1 MKDKSK
7 IVSISKKPG
16 CCEIVLA
23 NNEKTILGWDIL
35 KKYQLRKGSE
45 ISTEDLYEIKVE
57 SDLIRAENYCSYLL
71 ARREYSSG
79 MLKSKLYAKG
89 YDADIS
95 KVVIDKLKQ
104 AALVDDNRYAHLAI
118 ETILRNKPA
127 GRSYLIAYLKS
138 KYIPRNLAEAVVSE
152 LMEDVDEK
160 ELAERVL
167 KSRIRQYLKFDLE
180 TARRKVY
187 NYLSRRAI
195 SYGASKFAFE
205 KICKE
210 EKLFNEEPDD

>member
-1 MKDKSK
+1 MKDKLK
-7 IVSISKKPG
+7 IIGISKKPG
-16 CCEIVLA
+16 CCQIDLSNDEQAILSWEIL
-23 NNEKTILGWDIL
+23 N
-35 KKYQLRKGSE
+35 KYQIKKGFE
-45 ISTEDLYEIKVE
+45 ISIEFLTEIKAE
-57 SDLIRAENYCSYLL
+57 SDFIRAENYCSYLL

-79 MLKSKLYAKG
+79 MLKNKLFGKKYDAEISNAVISKLKRAK
-89 YDADIS
+89 
-95 KVVIDKLKQ
+95 
-104 AALVDDNRYAHLAI
+104 LVDDNRFAQLAV

-138 KYIPRNLAEAVVSE
+138 KYIPRDLAETVVDK
-152 LMEDVDEK
+152 LLEDVDEK

-167 KSRIRQYLKFDLE
+167 KSRFRQYLKFDLE
-180 TARRKVY
+180 TARRKAY

-210 EKLFNEEPDD
+210 EKLYNEEPDD